1 MALGQDSS
9 LREAGAYGS
18 VFKRETQSHGW
29 VRPGLWALGGGPG
42 VGRQMSGGSEGR
54 GFPPASSPKGLSHRV
69 RPSDPP
75 PSLPP
80 PLHRHVDLGEWD

>member
-42 VGRQMSGGSEGR
+42 VGGR
-54 GFPPASSPKGLSHRV
+54 CLAGLRAGAFLLLPHLKG
-69 RPSDPP
+69 
-75 PSLPP
+75 
-80 PLHRHVDLGEWD
+80 